1 MPEQSISCPCPHRCS
16 IKGVDAPSKGLKR
29 AFWQSPRSN
38 PLLARYVYKRIPT
51 PFFVYRLLYLLLKV
65 CLPIVCRRAVIIARE
80 LGETSIVAS
89 TWRSALDERQAM
101 VDDPRIVFGKAVR
114 RARLALG
121 MSQEM
126 LAEEAEMHRTY
137 IGSVERGERNVSLE
151 NIVHLARALD
161 TTPSVLL
168 ADIR

>member
-1 MPEQSISCPCPHRCS
+1 
-16 IKGVDAPSKGLKR
+16 
-29 AFWQSPRSN
+29 
-38 PLLARYVYKRIPT
+38 
-51 PFFVYRLLYLLLKV
+51 
-65 CLPIVCRRAVIIARE
+65 
-80 LGETSIVAS
+80 
-89 TWRSALDERQAM
+89 M

>member
-1 MPEQSISCPCPHRCS
+1 
-16 IKGVDAPSKGLKR
+16 
-29 AFWQSPRSN
+29 
-38 PLLARYVYKRIPT
+38 
-51 PFFVYRLLYLLLKV
+51 
-65 CLPIVCRRAVIIARE
+65 
-80 LGETSIVAS
+80 
-89 TWRSALDERQAM
+89 M
-101 VDDPRIVFGKAVR
+101 VDDPRIAFGRAVR

-161 TTPSVLL
+161 TTPSTLL
-168 ADIR
+168 GDIR

>member
-1 MPEQSISCPCPHRCS
+1 
-16 IKGVDAPSKGLKR
+16 V
-29 AFWQSPRSN
+29 
-38 PLLARYVYKRIPT
+38 
-51 PFFVYRLLYLLLKV
+51 
-65 CLPIVCRRAVIIARE
+65 
-80 LGETSIVAS
+80 
-89 TWRSALDERQAM
+89 LDERQAM
-101 VDDPRIVFGKAVR
+101 IDDPRIAFGQAVR

-161 TTPSVLL
+161 TTPSALL
-168 ADIR
+168 GNIR